1 MSLYGGFIVKVVF
14 VNRQHV
20 KVRGILL
27 VDVGK
32 KKKKKKRFTNR
43 GDVCERIL
51 PLLSADQVVFT
62 LLHFASLQDCKENS
76 ADVKG

>member
-32 KKKKKKRFTNR
+32 KKKKKIYQQRRCLRKDPPPPQR
-43 GDVCERIL
+43 
-51 PLLSADQVVFT
+51 
-62 LLHFASLQDCKENS
+62 
-76 ADVKG
+76 

>member
-32 KKKKKKRFTNR
+32 KKGFTNR
-43 GDVCERIL
+43 GDVCKRIL

-76 ADVKG
+76 TDVKGQ

>member
-27 VDVGK
+27 VDVG
-32 KKKKKKRFTNR
+32 KKKKRFTNR

-76 ADVKG
+76 TDVKG

>member
-32 KKKKKKRFTNR
+32 KNQKIYQQRRCLRKDPPPPQR
-43 GDVCERIL
+43 
-51 PLLSADQVVFT
+51 
-62 LLHFASLQDCKENS
+62 
-76 ADVKG
+76 